1 METLIEHGF
10 RFVVYAMTGMAMETV
25 FAVEGI
31 ERLMG
36 ATLKRRV
43 PKKYLEGFVSLYMI
57 PLHGL
62 GMLYLFEWGRGL
74 TGDWAWPLRY
84 LWWAVMLTFAE
95 VAWGF
100 LLDKVFGFYSWDYY
114 AESRFRIFRRG
125 YSMWTLVPMW
135 GVAGLVLERWSDL
148 LVHLSPFVSAY
159 FLGH

>member
-10 RFVVYAMTGMAMETV
+10 RIVIYAMTGMVMETL
-25 FAVEGI
+25 FAVDGI
-31 ERLMG
+31 ERMMG
-36 ATLKRRV
+36 TALHRRV
-43 PKKYLEGFVSLYMI
+43 PKKCLEGFVSLYMI

-62 GMLYLFEWGRGL
+62 GMLYGFEWGRAF
-74 TGDWAWPLRY
+74 TAAWVWPLRY
-84 LWWAVMLTFAE
+84 LWWAAMLTIAE
-95 VAWGF
+95 IAWGF

-114 AESRFRIFRRG
+114 ADSKYRIFKRG

-159 FLGH
+159 ILGL